1 MSMWKPL
8 VQIATAVL
16 MISLLGV
23 SVGCKEKSTFKVP
36 DIKIITIDNIHVVQ
50 AVDDNNIWIASG
62 IGEIY
67 HSGDGGTT
75 WQQQANPAKKDK
87 ILLTSGK
94 FLDTQTG
101 WMTGLYGTILHTTD
115 GGTTWQLQETP
126 TAHTTN
132 SGRSWQLQATDNE
145 TDPPG
150 KFHLFSVDFV
160 DEQHGWAVGEWNT
173 ILRTTDG
180 GTTWQRMT
188 EIKDL
193 VLSNIDMAD
202 MLHGWI
208 VGEAGLI
215 GHTSDGGAT
224 WQRQIP
230 KDFERATFEEEFEN
244 PRPSLFCVQ
253 AIDANTAFVCGLE
266 ATIMRTTNGGTT
278 WDYMQTE
285 SIYALYTLTIANGK
299 GWAVGDKGAYLVS
312 DDNGE
317 TWQLK
322 EGLIKSKQWF
332 RDVSFSSPEKGW
344 VVGQSGVVASTNDGG
359 ASWQFNSGLSYD
371 MDFFEMPK
379 ALEFRDMPTWGPFAR
394 Q

>member
-1 MSMWKPL
+1 MSKWKPL

-16 MISLLGV
+16 MISLLGI
-23 SVGCKEKSTFKVP
+23 SVGCKENSKFKVP
-36 DIKIITIDNIHVVQ
+36 DIKIITIDNIHIVN

-75 WQQQANPAKKDK
+75 WQQQANPAEEDK
-87 ILLTSGK
+87 ILLTSST

-101 WMTGLYGTILHTTD
+101 WMTGLYGTIIHTTD
-115 GGTTWQLQETP
+115 GGTTWQRQK
-126 TAHTTN
+126 
-132 SGRSWQLQATDNE
+132 TDTE
-145 TDPPG
+145 Y
-150 KFHLFSVDFV
+150 HLFSVDFL
-160 DEQHGWAVGEWNT
+160 DEQNGWAAGEWNT
-173 ILRTTDG
+173 ILRTTNG
-180 GTTWQRMT
+180 GTTWHRMT
-188 EIKDL
+188 EVKDL
-193 VLSNIDMAD
+193 VLSNLDMAD
-202 MLHGWI
+202 MLHGWV

-215 GHTSDGGAT
+215 GHTSDGGQT
-224 WQRQIP
+224 WQRQMP
-230 KDFERATFEEEFEN
+230 KDFERATFDEEFEN

-253 AIDANTAFVCGLE
+253 AIDASTAFICGLE
-266 ATIMRTTNGGTT
+266 ATIMRTTDGGQT

-312 DDNGE
+312 NDNGE

-322 EGLIKSKQWF
+322 EGFIKSKQWF

-344 VVGQSGVVASTNDGG
+344 VVGQAGVVASTNDGG
-359 ASWQFNSGLSYD
+359 ASWQFHSGLSYD